1 MSTKP
6 ASAAISFKPVTE
18 SVVDAFTG
26 GPLVD
31 AVAKC
36 AKCMCCY
43 GAESLAVLKKHNQ
56 CRCMDCGD
64 LLSSEAGS

>member
-1 MSTKP
+1 MSTIKAP
-6 ASAAISFKPVTE
+6 ATIAFKPVTE

-26 GPLVD
+26 GPLVG

-43 GAESLAVLKKHNQ
+43 GAESLAALKKHNQ
-56 CRCMDCGD
+56 GRCMGCGE
-64 LLSSEAGS
+64 LMASEAGS